1 MVSMRR
7 QGRWCDFKAAWIDR
21 DIVWWKMA
29 CFDTIRLSSIDI
41 KVIYVKQAVDDLIID
56 VWIPDFQQLNCNYT
70 FL

>member
-1 MVSMRR
+1 
-7 QGRWCDFKAAWIDR
+7 
-21 DIVWWKMA
+21 MA